1 MILKRKVYIHSMGV
15 CKRRPAYFGGVMV
28 TVASFKKR
36 LKDKR
41 LARERGKRQ
50 RKNMCEDPE
59 VGRSWGHY

>member
-1 MILKRKVYIHSMGV
+1 MGV

-50 RKNMCEDPE
+50 RKNMREDPE